1 MSTDMVTLYE
11 RILAL
16 VPVDELQDGY
26 NAVLSEE
33 IASTNRAVNDVVAA
47 FAKLQEVRE
56 AVRQVQQ
63 ESTGTRSASLTKV
76 MDATMALE
84 EKLQKAMELTS
95 AQMTKLRGK
104 RKAIGDCVGERGRKV
119 LIHQAK
125 SEVTVQAAS
134 LKQDIQKVEPVMKVP
149 WASELT
155 VENCLERLRMMT
167 QLPVDERSKHLP
179 GVLSKLQNF
188 ISVND
193 ETKQLAILKI
203 VVLWAV
209 LSAEHH
215 DSLSAYDC
223 FCTYTAAMID
233 GMSNKSRECRVKAE
247 LKRLNNAL
255 HAVLSKS
262 GSSDGSVDTNEF
274 VFRSYELLVWRV
286 DTMDPSERTK
296 HIPEILRLLKSEML
310 HCNLPDSNSWAKVKV
325 VGGLIKALR
334 TVRLWVEAMPDEAG
348 NFRLLGELVEHI
360 RAFVDKIW
368 GFHMKARMYSE
379 MQNFMR
385 IGRIVPPESSQA
397 QVERLLKTVKQ
408 LDDQSATSAIDT
420 CICLFGEVAFRP
432 ESNWNPQQDPTVK
445 ECYDM
450 LMKMI
455 TSREFAKR
463 MKREGLTKLGQ
474 KKRRKFMEKFMGTK

>member
-1 MSTDMVTLYE
+1 MVTLYE

-95 AQMTKLRGK
+95 AQMTKL
-104 RKAIGDCVGERGRKV
+104 
-119 LIHQAK
+119 
-125 SEVTVQAAS
+125 
-134 LKQDIQKVEPVMKVP
+134 
-149 WASELT
+149 
-155 VENCLERLRMMT
+155 
-167 QLPVDERSKHLP
+167 PVDERSKHLP

-233 GMSNKSRECRVKAE
+233 GMSNKSRECRVK
-247 LKRLNNAL
+247 LN
-255 HAVLSKS
+255 
-262 GSSDGSVDTNEF
+262 
-274 VFRSYELLVWRV
+274 
-286 DTMDPSERTK
+286 
-296 HIPEILRLLKSEML
+296 
-310 HCNLPDSNSWAKVKV
+310 
-325 VGGLIKALR
+325 
-334 TVRLWVEAMPDEAG
+334 
-348 NFRLLGELVEHI
+348 
-360 RAFVDKIW
+360 
-368 GFHMKARMYSE
+368 
-379 MQNFMR
+379 
-385 IGRIVPPESSQA
+385 
-397 QVERLLKTVKQ
+397 
-408 LDDQSATSAIDT
+408 
-420 CICLFGEVAFRP
+420 
-432 ESNWNPQQDPTVK
+432 
-445 ECYDM
+445 
-450 LMKMI
+450 
-455 TSREFAKR
+455 
-463 MKREGLTKLGQ
+463 
-474 KKRRKFMEKFMGTK
+474 